1 MMRSLFS
8 GVSGLKSHQTRMDV
22 IGNNIANVNTTGFK
36 SSRTTFADTLSQT
49 LSGASAPQGNI
60 GGTNPKQI
68 GLGTG
73 VASIDMLFTDGSV
86 QSTGK
91 NTDLCLS
98 GNGLFVVAKLAKDGK
113 PVEYYTRDG
122 AFEFDAQGNYVLPG
136 SGLYVQGWKA
146 KDGVLSGERGN
157 IQIPSGKSMNAKA
170 TRTVT
175 YENNL
180 NASVPTIV
188 SITGGSTTKT
198 YMENGASATA
208 STGTPVTLTVKYP
221 DGTTQ
226 QLTKTE
232 GTYLVGGT
240 IDREIQTKSSVVTSS
255 DDTDPVSVTLKNG
268 KTYTVSTANANM
280 NYGFTTS
287 KSGEN
292 VTASAK
298 QQVTLYYDDN
308 GTTKSIPGAE
318 GLTTGSYTVGGT
330 YQGAEVTTGTV
341 TASTDTPLVLKL
353 DDGTEH
359 TVTSGSYVIG
369 TDTYTYPEQ
378 LATGKVNGVE
388 VTKGTVTATAD
399 TPLKLKLDD
408 GTEHEVTSGSYV
420 IGTDYTYSTGTAKI
434 TSVEATKGTVTAS
447 TDTPLTLTLDDGT
460 KHEVMSGSYVI
471 GTDTYTYSTAP
482 ATATIKGASQSY
494 TIQKMDVLTLG
505 GGKGTTVRVG
515 GFAEESNLSS
525 ATADADTTV
534 YINGSVAKTSGSYK
548 LGETYTGDEIT
559 TSGLTSDAATAD
571 KGILLYLA
579 DGTTA
584 TGAIGTAYTIGDGYK
599 YTNAG
604 GTSET
609 TTITGFAY
617 TGTVTSLAMRSD
629 IAAIDYVEKGTITQ
643 MEGPSE
649 GTTASAEKPV
659 TLTLSDGT
667 SVQETTG
674 SYQKGT
680 SLPITTTAT
689 IYDSLGEKHEAT
701 VFFTKMGV
709 ETASDGRATSKWVVS
724 LDLDHTTGG
733 AVSTQTSTDTNGI
746 KTTLTMP
753 VGELVFNSSGA
764 YVSGSGNLQ
773 LTLTNGAGS
782 QQTVSVNLSNLT
794 QYVSGNTLV
803 GTGDGNAA
811 GTLSSIS
818 IDSSGIITGTYT
830 NGMKQAEAQVAV
842 AQFKNASGLTKT
854 GSSLYQESNNSGT
867 ANPGTAS
874 DFGVTITPSALEMS
888 NVDIANE
895 FSDMIITQR
904 GFQSN
909 SKIITV
915 GDEMLET
922 LINMKR

>member
-1 MMRSLFS
+1 M
-8 GVSGLKSHQTRMDV
+8 
-22 IGNNIANVNTTGFK
+22 
-36 SSRTTFADTLSQT
+36 
-49 LSGASAPQGNI
+49 
-60 GGTNPKQI
+60 
-68 GLGTG
+68 
-73 VASIDMLFTDGSV
+73 

-98 GNGLFVVAKLAKDGK
+98 GNGLFVVAKVIKGKD
-113 PVEYYTRDG
+113 VQYYTRDG
-122 AFEFDAQGNYVLPG
+122 AFEFDADGNYVLPS
-136 SGLYVQGWKA
+136 SGLFVKGWTA
-146 KDGVLSGERGN
+146 ENGVLPTTKNESN
-157 IQIPSGKSMNAKA
+157 MTKITIPSGKSMAAKA
-170 TRTVT
+170 TGTVT

-388 VTKGTVTATAD
+388 
-399 TPLKLKLDD
+399 
-408 GTEHEVTSGSYV
+408 
-420 IGTDYTYSTGTAKI
+420 
-434 TSVEATKGTVTAS
+434 ATKGTVTAS

-617 TGTVTSLAMRSD
+617 TGTVTSLATRSD

-794 QYVSGNTLV
+794 QYGSGNTLV

-830 NGMKQAEAQVAV
+830 NGMKQTEAQVAV

-915 GDEMLET
+915 GDEMLEA